1 MAVTDAATVWNR
13 SEETP
18 LLRDGSREG
27 IDDDGSEETL
37 AENGD
42 EEELLN
48 SDRAN
53 QHVGKGRGF
62 LIILSVWALIF
73 LQGGSTSLFSEI
85 QYVLFKGLG

>member
-1 MAVTDAATVWNR
+1 MAVTDAATVQNR

-18 LLRDGSREG
+18 LLRDGFREG
-27 IDDDGSEETL
+27 IDNDGSEETL

-73 LQGGSTSLFSEI
+73 LQGRSTSLFSEI
-85 QYVLFKGLG
+85 